1 MEIIMKKYDLC
12 VVGGGLTGVAA
23 AVVAARRGLSVLLVE
38 RSGCLGGA
46 MANCL
51 VYPFMQY
58 FTETENGPKFLVD
71 GIFTEMRAKS
81 KTVKGFG
88 TTYKFDTEDFK
99 FALDDMV
106 IEAGVDVLFHA
117 TLFEVVKNE
126 RNIEKI
132 RLAVKSGVM
141 EIEADF
147 FIDASGDGD
156 LFTFAGCEYQLGR
169 EADGLC
175 QPMTTCFRMTNVD
188 VEKFV
193 EDKPR
198 LQARY
203 KEEKAAGNIKNPRE
217 DLLIFLTPI
226 DNALHFNTTRIVKHD
241 PTDPIA
247 VSKAEM
253 TARAQIREMVD
264 FLKANSE
271 AFAKATI
278 SDIAADI
285 GVRESRKLVG
295 EHVLTVEELKA
306 CTKFEDAIA
315 LGNYDVDI
323 HNPEGAGTSHY
334 MFAPGEYYSIPYRS
348 LLPKELD
355 NLLVA
360 GRCLSAT
367 HEAQAS
373 VRIMPICTALGEA
386 AGVTAAVAKSTGK
399 NTHTVDIATVRE
411 ELRRNGAAID

>member
-1 MEIIMKKYDLC
+1 ME
-12 VVGGGLTGVAA
+12 V
-23 AVVAARRGLSVLLVE
+23 
-38 RSGCLGGA
+38 
-46 MANCL
+46 
-51 VYPFMQY
+51 
-58 FTETENGPKFLVD
+58 
-71 GIFTEMRAKS
+71 
-81 KTVKGFG
+81 
-88 TTYKFDTEDFK
+88 
-99 FALDDMV
+99 
-106 IEAGVDVLFHA
+106 
-117 TLFEVVKNE
+117 
-126 RNIEKI
+126 
-132 RLAVKSGVM
+132 
-141 EIEADF
+141 EADF

-156 LFTFAGCEYQLGR
+156 LFAFAGCEFQLGR

-175 QPMTTCFRMTNVD
+175 QPMITCFRMANVD
-188 VEKFV
+188 VPKFV

-198 LQARY
+198 LQELY
-203 KEEKAAGNIKNPRE
+203 KKLRAEGKIKNPRE
-217 DLLIFLTPI
+217 DLLIFLAPT
-226 DNALHFNTTRIVKHD
+226 DNVLHFNTTRIVKHD

-253 TARAQIREMVD
+253 TARAQIREMAE
-264 FLKANSE
+264 FLKENCE
-271 AFAKATI
+271 AFENASI

-295 EHVLTVEELKA
+295 EHVLTVDELKE

-348 LLPKELD
+348 LLPKEFD

-386 AGVTAAVAKSTGK
+386 AGVALAVAKQTGT
-399 NTHTVDIATVRE
+399 NAHTVDVATVRA
-411 ELRRNGAAID
+411 ELKKNDAAVD

>member
-1 MEIIMKKYDLC
+1 MKKYDLC

-23 AVVAARRGLSVLLVE
+23 AVVAARRGLSTILVE
-38 RSGCLGGA
+38 KSGCLGGA

-58 FTETENGPKFLVD
+58 RTNTENGEKLLVD
-71 GIFTEMRAKS
+71 GIFTEMREKS

-106 IEAGVDVLFHA
+106 LEAGVDVLFHA
-117 TLFEVVKNE
+117 ALFEVVNNG

-156 LFTFAGCEYQLGR
+156 LFAFAGCEYQLGR

-198 LQARY
+198 LQELY
-203 KEEKAAGNIKNPRE
+203 KQEKAAGKIKNPRE
-217 DLLIFLTPI
+217 DLLIFLTPT
-226 DNALHFNTTRIVKHD
+226 DNVLHFNTTRIVKHD

-247 VSKAEM
+247 VSNAEI
-253 TARAQIREMVD
+253 TARAQIREMVA
-264 FLKANSE
+264 FLKENSE
-271 AFAKATI
+271 AFKNASI

-306 CTKFEDAIA
+306 CTKFDDAIA

-373 VRIMPICTALGEA
+373 VRIMPICAAMGEA
-386 AGVTAAVAKSTGK
+386 AGVALSVAKASGK
-399 NTHTVDIATVRE
+399 NARTVDVATVRE
-411 ELRRNGAAID
+411 ELRKNGAAID

>member
-1 MEIIMKKYDLC
+1 MKKYDLC
-12 VVGGGLTGVAA
+12 IVGGGLTGVAA
-23 AVVAARRGLSVLLVE
+23 AVTAARRGLSALLVE

-46 MANCL
+46 MSNCL

-58 FTETENGPKFLVD
+58 RTNTENGEKLLVD
-71 GIFTEMRAKS
+71 GIFTEMREKS

-106 IEAGVDVLFHA
+106 CEAGVDVLFHA
-117 TLFEVVKNE
+117 TLFEVVKNG

-156 LFTFAGCEYQLGR
+156 LFAFAGCEYQLGR

-188 VEKFV
+188 VDKYL

-198 LQARY
+198 LQELY
-203 KEEKAAGNIKNPRE
+203 KQEKAAGNIKNPRE
-217 DLLIFLTPI
+217 DLLIFLTPTE
-226 DNALHFNTTRIVKHD
+226 NALHFNTTRIVKHD

-247 VSKAEM
+247 VSKAEVI
-253 TARAQIREMVD
+253 ARAQIREMVE
-264 FLKANSE
+264 FLKENSE
-271 AFAKATI
+271 AFKNASI

-334 MFAPGEYYSIPYRS
+334 MFAPGEYYTIPYRS

-373 VRIMPICTALGEA
+373 VRIMPICAAMGEA
-386 AGVTAAVAKSTGK
+386 AGVALAVAKSTGK
-399 NTHTVDIATVRE
+399 NTHTVDIATVRD
-411 ELRRNGAAID
+411 ELKKNGAAID